1 MPRLGSFGPLVFEVS
16 DERVRTPARFE
27 RRLSARLVEHE
38 VVGGK
43 ARLERTGYTL
53 SDVTLRM
60 KFTVEMGLD
69 PAEELSRLEALLFE
83 GSAHPLL
90 LGKWN
95 LGRFTLAEIRE
106 VITRTDGKGR
116 ILATEVEV
124 KLKEYI

>member
-1 MPRLGSFGPLVFEVS
+1 M
-16 DERVRTPARFE
+16 A
-27 RRLSARLVEHE
+27 EHE

-43 ARLERTGYTL
+43 ARLERTGCNL
-53 SDVTLRM
+53 AEVALRM

-69 PAEELSRLEALLFE
+69 PAKELSRLESLMDE
-83 GSAHPLL
+83 GSVHPLL
-90 LGKWN
+90 LENRN

>member
-16 DERVRTPARFE
+16 DERVRTPARLE
-27 RRLSARLVEHE
+27 RRLSARFAEHE
-38 VVGGK
+38 VVGDK
-43 ARLERTGYTL
+43 ARLERTGCNL
-53 SDVTLRM
+53 SEVTLRM

-69 PAEELSRLEALLFE
+69 PAEELSRLEVLLSE
-83 GSAHPLL
+83 GSVHPLL
-90 LGKWN
+90 LEKRN